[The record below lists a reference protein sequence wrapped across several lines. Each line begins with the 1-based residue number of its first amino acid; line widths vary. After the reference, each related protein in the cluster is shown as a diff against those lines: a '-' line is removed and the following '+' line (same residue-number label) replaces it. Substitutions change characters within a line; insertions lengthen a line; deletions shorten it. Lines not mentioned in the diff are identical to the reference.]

1 MYRYLSTFALC
12 AITAFAA
19 HAADP
24 AGRWQ
29 GAIELPN
36 GELGITVVLS
46 AEEAGWTGTIDIP
59 LQNVRGFALSG
70 IVVEGPRVHFE
81 MAGIPGQPTFEG
93 ELSEGGDALAG
104 TFRQGSQELPFGLAR
119 AAEGT
124 GEAEDETPSGLPE
137 EPVPGEG
144 LTGDW
149 LGVLQVGPVTLRL
162 ALHVEEA
169 ANGALNAVVD
179 SVDQGAVIP
188 VDAITLDDEGRVRL
202 VLDRIAASFAGRMH
216 DDGSAIPGTWAQ
228 GGQELPLTLH
238 RLAAPFALKRPQE
251 PEAPFPYSSRDVTFE
266 SAGGVTLAGTLL
278 IPKGEGPFPAVALVS
293 GSGPQDRN
301 EALMGHKPFLVIAD
315 DLARRGIASLRWD
328 DRGAGEST
336 GDHMGSTVREFAADV
351 EAAVAFLAAQPAVDR
366 GAIGIVGHSEGGLSG
381 PIAAVGNDRVAFL
394 VLLAPPGV
402 PMRSL
407 LIRQARDIYGQ
418 QGLEAE
424 MIDRLLAMQAEDLE
438 LVEDPSLTDEQ
449 LQEKL
454 RGQVEAR
461 GDQLSAE
468 EWARL
473 GVDDTAI
480 ERGIAVA
487 TTAWFRSLA
496 RQDPADHLR
505 EIGVPVLALF
515 GERDIQVA
523 ADENAEAVRKAL
535 AAGQNPDHDVRILA
549 GLNHL
554 FQHAG
559 TGGMEE
565 YGVIEETFAPEALAA
580 IGDWIESRFPAVSR
594 RSAGASS
601 R

>member
-1 MYRYLSTFALC
+1 M
-12 AITAFAA
+12 
-19 HAADP
+19 
-24 AGRWQ
+24 
-29 GAIELPN
+29 
-36 GELGITVVLS
+36 
-46 AEEAGWTGTIDIP
+46 IDIP
-59 LQNVRGFALSG
+59 LQNIRGFALSA
-70 IVVEGPRVHFE
+70 IAVDGPRVHFE
-81 MAGIPGQPTFEG
+81 MAGVPGQPTFEG
-93 ELSEGGDALAG
+93 ELSEVGDALAG
-104 TFRQGSQELPFGLAR
+104 TFRQGPQELPFALAR
-119 AAEGT
+119 AGEGI
-124 GEAEDETPSGLPE
+124 GEAEAEAPSGLPE

-144 LTGDW
+144 MIGDW
-149 LGVLQVGPVTLRL
+149 LGALQVGPVTLRL

-169 ANGALNAVVD
+169 ANGALNAVVN
-179 SVDQGAVIP
+179 SVDQGVVIP
-188 VDAITLDDEGRVRL
+188 ADAIALDDERRVRL
-202 VLDRIAASFAGRMH
+202 VLDRVAASFTGRMH
-216 DDGSAIPGTWAQ
+216 DDGSAIAGTWVQ

-251 PEAPFPYSSRDVTFE
+251 PEPPFPYSSRNVTFE

-278 IPKGEGPFPAVALVS
+278 IPEGEGPFSAVALVS
-293 GSGPQDRN
+293 GSGAQDRN

-315 DLARRGIASLRWD
+315 HLARRGIASLRWD
-328 DRGAGEST
+328 DRGAGQST
-336 GDHMGSTVREFAADV
+336 GDHTGSTVPEFAADV
-351 EAAVAFLAAQPAVDR
+351 EAAVAFLADQPAVDR

-402 PMRSL
+402 PMRTL
-407 LIRQARDIYGQ
+407 LVQQARDIYAQ
-418 QGLEAE
+418 QGVGAE
-424 MIDRLLAMQAEDLE
+424 MIDRLLAMQTEDLE
-438 LVEDPSLTDEQ
+438 LVEDSSLTDEQ
-449 LQEKL
+449 LQERL
-454 RGQVEAR
+454 RAKAEAR
-461 GDQLSAE
+461 RGQLSAE

-480 ERGIAVA
+480 ERGIAIA

-523 ADENAEAVRKAL
+523 AGENAEAVRKAL
-535 AAGQNPDHDVRILA
+535 AAGQNPDHDVRILP

-580 IGDWIESRFPAVSR
+580 IGDWIASRFPAASR
-594 RSAGASS
+594 RLAPQSE
-601 R
+601 